1 MGKSSVG
8 SILWFYIS
16 YALCAKGAH
25 GTATG
30 EVQVLVGSNFSSS
43 IGDGL
48 ELPWFVEF
56 YSPNCGHCK
65 RLAPIWE
72 QLAGLL
78 QGQVAVAKVDATE
91 EEGLADEWDVTGYPT
106 LILMAGGKHY
116 SFRGGRS
123 LEALKSFALGG
134 YLQTPEVEE
143 AVRPE
148 SFGGPQ
154 VQSLGGDMDEFVR
167 ASTLPVFIVF
177 YLRGCGHCRS
187 MERTWGTLATELK
200 DQVQVA
206 SLDAQAFR
214 PLTERW
220 HVDRFPTMKLVK
232 GDEVYDFDGD
242 RTVEDLKAFAL
253 DTFRETLPSHKLPAG
268 ESHRRPAGERVQ
280 EAGPVPSS
288 YWHLVIGFGL
298 GMLCAA
304 IAWAMCLWSP
314 SSKTTPDDDGV
325 KEMKGD

>member
-1 MGKSSVG
+1 
-8 SILWFYIS
+8 
-16 YALCAKGAH
+16 
-25 GTATG
+25 
-30 EVQVLVGSNFSSS
+30 
-43 IGDGL
+43 
-48 ELPWFVEF
+48 
-56 YSPNCGHCK
+56 
-65 RLAPIWE
+65 
-72 QLAGLL
+72 
-78 QGQVAVAKVDATE
+78 
-91 EEGLADEWDVTGYPT
+91 
-106 LILMAGGKHY
+106 
-116 SFRGGRS
+116 
-123 LEALKSFALGG
+123 
-134 YLQTPEVEE
+134 
-143 AVRPE
+143 
-148 SFGGPQ
+148 
-154 VQSLGGDMDEFVR
+154 
-167 ASTLPVFIVF
+167 
-177 YLRGCGHCRS
+177 

-304 IAWAMCLWSP
+304 VAWAMCLWSP
-314 SSKTTPDDDGV
+314 SSKTTPDDDDGV
-325 KEMKGD
+325 KEMKGKANLYGGRMELQGRFSGANCQHRRYAVEASKNSDASKGSSRRAGKKADTKGVSVLKSEDFAAWYTQVITRAEMIEYHDI